1 MACLFQLVSHLGRD
15 EVSLNFL
22 FTQVNLLTLLGF
34 FFWLWWVLVAAHGLS
49 LVAVSRG
56 CSLLQCTGFSLQW
69 LLLVEH
75 RL

>member
-34 FFWLWWVLVAAHGLS
+34 FF
-49 LVAVSRG
+49 G
-56 CSLLQCTGFSLQW
+56 CGGSSLLHTGFL
-69 LLLVEH
+69 
-75 RL
+75 